1 MRQTYEFSLVLD
13 ANPNLDATDRLY
25 LYFGVNGAAP
35 TGVQDF
41 TLMRQAGTSTV
52 NCTVESSSFDAAL
65 QMVLPALQQEGLAAV
80 RMEVDQQGLA
90 LLQAA

>member
-1 MRQTYEFSLVLD
+1 MQTYEFTLTLD
-13 ANPNLDATDRLY
+13 GDPDLDTIDQLY
-25 LYFGVNGAAP
+25 GYFGASGAAP

-41 TLMRQAGTSTV
+41 TLMQQAGTSIV
-52 NCTVESSSFDAAL
+52 NCTVEASSFDMAL

-80 RMEVDQQGLA
+80 RVEVDQQGLA